1 MKTTIKIFMLIVVLI
16 GVGLN
21 SLRAQESEKKVTL
34 EQLPAKVKDG
44 IQKAV
49 GNGKLI
55 DIGEI
60 SSDGATTYEIELQLD
75 GKEID
80 IVFDVKGAEVSREIE
95 GDVAANEDEDEGKE
109 GDDEDADEASTVNF
123 QHFFDLEH
131 REFSTTGRNRYFI
144 LEPGYQLILEGK
156 DGQHAARLEITVLDE
171 TKELGGIQTRVVEE
185 RETIDGKLVEV
196 SRNFFAICKRT
207 GSVFYFGEEVDIY
220 KDGKVVE
227 HEGAWLHGQDDA
239 QAGLAMPGECLIGA
253 AYYQENAPEKAMDRA
268 RIESVTATLKTPAGE
283 FTNCLKVWEENP
295 IDHDSETKTFASGIG
310 LVQDEGLL
318 LIKHGFIKK

>member
-1 MKTTIKIFMLIVVLI
+1 MKTTIKIFMLMVVLI

-34 EQLPAKVKDG
+34 EQLPTQVKDG

-49 GNGKLI
+49 GKGKLI

-60 SSDGATTYEIELQLD
+60 STDGATTYEIELQLD

-80 IVFDVKGAEVSREIE
+80 LVFNVKGAEVSREIE
-95 GDVAANEDEDEGKE
+95 GDVAANEDEDEGKK
-109 GDDEDADEASTVNF
+109 GDDEDPAEASTVNF

-156 DGQHAARLEITVLDE
+156 DGQHDARLEITVMDE

-185 RETIDGKLVEV
+185 RETVDGKLVEV
-196 SRNFFAICKRT
+196 SRNLFAICKRT

-227 HEGAWLHGQDDA
+227 HEGAWLHGQGDA

-253 AYYQENAPEKAMDRA
+253 TYYQENAPEKAMDRA

-295 IDHDSETKTFASGIG
+295 IDHDSETKTFAPNIG

-318 LIKHGFIKK
+318 LVKHGFIKK